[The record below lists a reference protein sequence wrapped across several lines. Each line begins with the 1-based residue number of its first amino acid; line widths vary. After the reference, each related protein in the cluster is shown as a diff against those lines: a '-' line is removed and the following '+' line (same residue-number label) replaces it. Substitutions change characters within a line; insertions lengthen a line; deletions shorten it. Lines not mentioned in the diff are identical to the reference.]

1 MFRNLD
7 NQTQQTDR
15 QHHVRFTQRLLG
27 VEGEEE
33 YFARIEVE
41 RVRKVAEERQAKLL
55 AEERERG
62 SCAPLH
68 EVPEVRNAT

>member
-7 NQTQQTDR
+7 NQSEQSDR

-33 YFARIEVE
+33 YFTRLEVE
-41 RVRKVAEERQAKLL
+41 RVRKVAEE
-55 AEERERG
+55 
-62 SCAPLH
+62 C
-68 EVPEVRNAT
+68 